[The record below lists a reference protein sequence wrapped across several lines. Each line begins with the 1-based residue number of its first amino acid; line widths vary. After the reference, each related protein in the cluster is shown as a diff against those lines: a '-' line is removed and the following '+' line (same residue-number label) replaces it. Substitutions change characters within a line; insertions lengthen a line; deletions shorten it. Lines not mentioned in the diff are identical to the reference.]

1 MGNQLIQ
8 VDIISGFL
16 GAGKTTLI
24 QNIIGVGAHSGGL
37 MILENEFGAID
48 VDGEVL
54 EAAGVEVESI
64 IAGCICCS
72 GADVFINKLS
82 EIASSYAPR
91 QLIIEPTG
99 IARLSDIRR
108 IFQ

>member
-1 MGNQLIQ
+1 
-8 VDIISGFL
+8 
-16 GAGKTTLI
+16 
-24 QNIIGVGAHSGGL
+24 